1 MHKAIGRYRVLLAL
15 LVALAVVAG
24 PVRRSEGAEGG
35 GSGKVEAL
43 PHGVAT
49 AEALPSGVPA
59 VEGLPGGG
67 PTQRDQVAPPRRPS
81 FAGSTFEDL
90 VRLSQEPVHAPS
102 VRPED
107 LTLRNIGYSTNPRL
121 VPSGQVSRIELVY
134 ATAEV
139 DARASLLLQTWF
151 VTAQDPPSIF
161 QNLHPDVTSLE
172 YNQHNQLFDEIY
184 FLGRSIARTYPSGLG
199 ERLARQIESGQYT
212 YQLELERWSISG
224 FTAFRLLR
232 DNLVISGAALGLEA
246 EEVVSLLSS
255 LVVLGEQPQLSVFRC
270 RASEDGASASFQVE
284 DR

>member
-1 MHKAIGRYRVLLAL
+1 MAHNVLINAW
-15 LVALAVVAG
+15 
-24 PVRRSEGAEGG
+24 
-35 GSGKVEAL
+35 
-43 PHGVAT
+43 
-49 AEALPSGVPA
+49 
-59 VEGLPGGG
+59 
-67 PTQRDQVAPPRRPS
+67 VAPLRRGRRAKPR
-81 FAGSTFEDL
+81 
-90 VRLSQEPVHAPS
+90 
-102 VRPED
+102 
-107 LTLRNIGYSTNPRL
+107 
-121 VPSGQVSRIELVY
+121 VY
-134 ATAEV
+134 A
-139 DARASLLLQTWF
+139 RSL
-151 VTAQDPPSIF
+151 I
-161 QNLHPDVTSLE
+161 
-172 YNQHNQLFDEIY
+172 QHNQLFDEIY